1 MFKSKSISSLDET
14 PATSTTIIGAGTTIT
29 GNVNCSGDIRIDGTL
44 KGNLQAKDKII
55 VGINGIIEGDINGKQ
70 ADVLGKVVGVIRV
83 SDLLYLHGKAIV
95 DGDLYA
101 GKLQIEPSASFN
113 GQCHMGANIV
123 DMTKERA
130 NQTNEPLMLVNN

>member
-1 MFKSKSISSLDET
+1 MFKSKSISSLDEA
-14 PATSTTIIGAGTTIT
+14 PPTSTTIIGAGTCIT
-29 GNVNCSGDIRIDGTL
+29 GNITCNGDIRIDGTL

-55 VGINGIIEGDINGKQ
+55 IGINGIIEGDIVGKQ
-70 ADVLGKVVGVIRV
+70 ADVLGKVLGVIRV
-83 SDLLYLHGKAIV
+83 SDLLYLHGKAVV

-123 DMTKERA
+123 DMSNERSI
-130 NQTNEPLMLVNN
+130 QTNEPLMLVNN